1 MRRMMSL
8 FQLAVT
14 VLAGGCAPDAG
25 IAPSRVAINGDDATT
40 DGRGGPHLTV
50 MTRNMYI
57 GADVDRVIGA
67 LATPDPTDD
76 LPALLGAIAVVQAT
90 DFPTRAAAMVGE
102 IARFRPHVIGLQEV
116 SRLDVDLNPLGIPSP
131 VVHQDFLATLQA
143 LLAARGLVYEVAATV
158 QNTSAQP
165 LPGVSLVDYDALLVD
180 ARRVTVNG
188 VLAAQNFQNNIGPV
202 APGVT
207 IVRGY
212 VAASVKVDGNDY
224 VVLNTHLESGR
235 APGLDLLRAAQAT
248 EIAAVLGTAGP
259 AILLGDFNDD
269 PGSPMWQVLAGAGFT
284 DVWGALRPNGLGY
297 TCCHDEDLS
306 NPAENFDQRIDYV
319 WARGTGVG
327 ARPVV
332 GTVRRIGLEPR
343 EKVPGPFFPLWPSD
357 HAGVVSTLMT
367 VRP

>member
-1 MRRMMSL
+1 MSL
-8 FQLAVT
+8 FLLAST
-14 VLAGGCAPDAG
+14 MLAAGCASDAG
-25 IAPSRVAINGDDATT
+25 IAPDAAALNGDGTAT
-40 DGRGGPHLTV
+40 DGRGRPHLTV

-76 LPALLGAIAVVQAT
+76 LPALLGAIAVVQVT
-90 DFPTRAAAMVGE
+90 DFPSRAAAMVGE

-116 SRLDVDLNPLGIPSP
+116 SRLDVDLNLLGIPSP
-131 VVHQDFLATLQA
+131 VIHQDFLATLQT
-143 LLAARGLVYEVAATV
+143 LLAARGLDYAVAATV

-165 LPGVSLVDYDALLVD
+165 LPGVSLVDYDVLLVD
-180 ARRVTVNG
+180 ARRVRVNR

-207 IVRGY
+207 IIRGY
-212 VAASVKVDGNDY
+212 VAANVAVDGRDY

-235 APGLDLLRAAQAT
+235 AQGLDLLRAAQAT
-248 EIAAVLGTAGP
+248 EIATVLGAASP

-269 PGSPMWQVLAGAGFT
+269 PGSLMWQVLAGAGFT
-284 DVWGALRPNGLGY
+284 DVWGVLRPNGAGY
-297 TCCHDEDLS
+297 TCCHAEDLS
-306 NPAENFDQRIDYV
+306 NPVNTFDQRIDYV

-327 ARPVV
+327 PRPVV
-332 GTVRRIGLEPR
+332 GTVQRIGLEPR

-357 HAGVVSTLMT
+357 HAGVVSTLIA
-367 VRP
+367 VRR